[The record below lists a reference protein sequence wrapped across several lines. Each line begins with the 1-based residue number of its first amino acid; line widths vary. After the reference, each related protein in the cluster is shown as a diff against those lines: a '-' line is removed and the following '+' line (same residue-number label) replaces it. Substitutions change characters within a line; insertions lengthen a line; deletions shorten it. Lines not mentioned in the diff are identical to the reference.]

1 MKKMFSLVAA
11 IVILT
16 AVGGASIGLAAEKWV
31 SFSVKNIVNPYHKS
45 CWIGAQKAAAEFKD
59 IKITVTSPTRAD
71 NIDEQTRMMED
82 IILKRPNAI
91 VFIPVDYVAL
101 VPVVE
106 KMNQAGI
113 PVFNYGNKMAGGKF
127 EIYVGCNDEQMAY
140 EIAKFAFNSI
150 GDKGKVVILDGVPG
164 SVTAQDRNKG
174 YMRAIKETPGVEL
187 LIAQPANYNR
197 LMGMQVME
205 NLLQRFPKIDL
216 VLTSNDE
223 MALGAVEALH
233 AAGRLKETKVTGMDG
248 NADAAQA
255 ILDGRLFATADYS
268 GHDQGYI
275 ATKAAIKQ
283 LNGEKI
289 PKELILPVT
298 IVTKDNAAKWRLSYE
313 ERPVPNWDEVVKSAK
328 W

>member
-1 MKKMFSLVAA
+1 
-11 IVILT
+11 
-16 AVGGASIGLAAEKWV
+16 
-31 SFSVKNIVNPYHKS
+31 
-45 CWIGAQKAAAEFKD
+45 
-59 IKITVTSPTRAD
+59 
-71 NIDEQTRMMED
+71 
-82 IILKRPNAI
+82 
-91 VFIPVDYVAL
+91 
-101 VPVVE
+101 
-106 KMNQAGI
+106 
-113 PVFNYGNKMAGGKF
+113 
-127 EIYVGCNDEQMAY
+127 MAY

-150 GDKGKVVILDGVPG
+150 ANKGKVVILDGVPG
-164 SVTAQDRNKG
+164 SITAQDRNKG
-174 YMRAIKETPGVEL
+174 YMRAIKETPGIEL

-233 AAGRLKETKVTGMDG
+233 AAGRLKDTKVTGMDG

-275 ATKAAIKQ
+275 ATKAAIKH
-283 LNGEKI
+283 LNGEKV

-313 ERPVPNWDEVVKSAK
+313 ERPVPDWNEVVKSAK